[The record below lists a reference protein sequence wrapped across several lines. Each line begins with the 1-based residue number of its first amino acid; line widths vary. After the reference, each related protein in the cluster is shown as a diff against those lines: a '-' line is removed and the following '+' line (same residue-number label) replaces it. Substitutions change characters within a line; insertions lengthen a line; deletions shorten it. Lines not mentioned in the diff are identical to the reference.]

1 MWRVVGDTSWSSGGS
16 IDTFGNFSFSASGGE
31 GVTYEFVVV
40 QRYGQFDVYGEV
52 ASASS
57 SGASS
62 SASQTASGSSESDF
76 QSGFESD
83 FAYAEMTSSNEVYYD
98 SYTDEDDEDEFW

>member
-1 MWRVVGDTSWSSGGS
+1 M
-16 IDTFGNFSFSASGGE
+16 
-31 GVTYEFVVV
+31 
-40 QRYGQFDVYGEV
+40 YGEV

-98 SYTDEDDEDEFW
+98 SYTDEDDEDEFWELYA